1 MINRSVHLCPCCHK
15 YEFSE
20 VGSYVICPVCYWED
34 DPVQEE
40 DPSYGGGANVMSLNE
55 ARKTYAERRKV
66 K

>member
-1 MINRSVHLCPCCHK
+1 L
-15 YEFSE
+15 E
-20 VGSYVICPVCYWED
+20 VGSYEICPVCNWED

-55 ARKTYAERRKV
+55 ARKAYAEGRKV

>member
-1 MINRSVHLCPCCHK
+1 MNSSIHLCPCCNK

-20 VGSYVICPVCYWED
+20 DGSYEICPVCKWED

-40 DPSYGGGANVMSLNE
+40 DPTYGGGANVMSLSE
-55 ARKTYAERRKV
+55 ARKAYAEGNKV